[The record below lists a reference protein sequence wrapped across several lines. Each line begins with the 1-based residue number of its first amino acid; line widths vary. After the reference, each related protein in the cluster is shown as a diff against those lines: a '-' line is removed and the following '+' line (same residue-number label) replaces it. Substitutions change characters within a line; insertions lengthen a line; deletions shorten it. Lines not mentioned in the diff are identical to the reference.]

1 MASLAIAP
9 VTAGLSGTAPLR
21 SGAAQELTPEQQRQ
35 VARLKEIDR
44 NVRAHEAAHM
54 RAGRGVVTSGASYS
68 YTYGP
73 DGKAYAVGGE
83 VGVDTSAEAKP
94 QANIDKG
101 QRIRAAAMA
110 PSDPSP
116 QDYRVA
122 SVGGQL
128 EARGRADLAAERS
141 GGNKVAAAY
150 QSVTASGSTVNDYA

>member
-1 MASLAIAP
+1 MADFAISPLA
-9 VTAGLSGTAPLR
+9 AGQSGTTSPR
-21 SGAAQELTPEQQRQ
+21 GGAVRELNPAEQRQ
-35 VARLKEIDR
+35 VTRLKEIDQ

-54 RAGRGVVTSGASYS
+54 RAGHGVVTSGASYT

-101 QRIRAAAMA
+101 QRIVAAALA

-116 QDYRVA
+116 QD
-122 SVGGQL
+122 
-128 EARGRADLAAERS
+128 
-141 GGNKVAAAY
+141 
-150 QSVTASGSTVNDYA
+150 